1 MFDLEQ
7 SIVEWR
13 RQMLAAGIKNPV
25 PLEELE
31 SHLREDVERQIRGGT
46 EAAQAFQRAVQR
58 IGQGDGLQREFEKLA
73 DAKRKRTRE
82 LMRRWSVIAGI
93 GFIYPMVA
101 WSWWLGV
108 REGKFEITWVEIL
121 LLAGVAAPIILFE
134 RVGRSLAKHLP
145 MISEKSALAITL
157 AALFLAA
164 LLFRIFFPIVP
175 FTNIVHLQ
183 MVVLWGLSP
192 TLGFGSC
199 FGIWIER
206 CEEFRKSNQ
215 KQIA

>member
-25 PLEELE
+25 PLKELE

-121 LLAGVAAPIILFE
+121 LLAGVAAPTNFI
-134 RVGRSLAKHLP
+134 RTGW
-145 MISEKSALAITL
+145 AL
-157 AALFLAA
+157 
-164 LLFRIFFPIVP
+164 
-175 FTNIVHLQ
+175 
-183 MVVLWGLSP
+183 
-192 TLGFGSC
+192 SC
-199 FGIWIER
+199 QTP
-206 CEEFRKSNQ
+206 SDDQ
-215 KQIA
+215 